1 MESEMKSSRTPN
13 LTSNQSKRKIVN
25 LKPNYEFDQKLIF
38 GNELDLRGISN
49 CKILSEINMI

>member
-38 GNELDLRGISN
+38 GNELDLRGTSN